1 MEGKQKPGIFGNKNI
16 SSGTQTKQTSN
27 WGTLLG
33 RTGPTHVEKGL
44 VTQYPPKGPH
54 LYVAGMLGH
63 SPHNANLAR
72 RKVRI
77 DTRCSLCCQ

>member
-1 MEGKQKPGIFGNKNI
+1 MRLELKGSFEVEGKQKPGLFSKNSI

-27 WGTLLG
+27 WRTLLG
-33 RTGPTHVEKGL
+33 RTGTIHVEEGL

-63 SPHNANLAR
+63 SPHQ
-72 RKVRI
+72 
-77 DTRCSLCCQ
+77 S